1 MKVIRQLLPGVLLL
15 LVLVLVSV
23 YWFQRDSCDCR
34 KRIDYSN
41 VDLYNDLNRDTL
53 LSPLQ
58 EEEYQHVL
66 NDWSDFDL
74 ESDSS
79 RIHQRLKASSNRE
92 LIVMS
97 HDKAGQKHYGAI
109 YLPQQFD
116 STQQYPLLLWANG
129 LNQKDPT
136 VHLTKSHLI
145 AALLKGLPDY
155 FIIIPSYRGQALQ
168 TYYTRY
174 CSDGFFGDA
183 FDGATDDA
191 LRLLHWTREIFPAVD
206 TQRLALF
213 GVSRGGTVGLLAA
226 ARYPQLNC
234 VVAQSGPTNFLL
246 PIVSRRYGKQYRY
259 QFLSQE
265 APQSIL
271 REKIIKSSPLFFVNN
286 YPGDLLLI
294 YGKKDF
300 VVPISNGEHL
310 VEKLSDKSNL
320 EFVQLEGGHSAGY
333 TQQSIRWIKEHNRK
347 SF

>member
-1 MKVIRQLLPGVLLL
+1 MKVIKQLLPGVLLL
-15 LVLVLVSV
+15 LVLVLGSV
-23 YWFQRDSCDCR
+23 YWYQRDTGDCR
-34 KRIDYSN
+34 QRIDYSN
-41 VDLYNDLNRDTL
+41 VDLYEDLDRDTL

-66 NDWSDFDL
+66 NDWSNFDL
-74 ESDSS
+74 GSDSS
-79 RIHQRLKASSNRE
+79 HIHQRLKVSTHRE
-92 LIVMS
+92 LIIMS
-97 HDKAGQKHYGAI
+97 HDKEGQRHYGAV

-116 STQQYPLLLWANG
+116 STQQYPLMLWANG

-136 VHLTKSHLI
+136 VYVTKNALI
-145 AALLKGLPDY
+145 DELLQGLPNY
-155 FIIIPSYRGQALQ
+155 FVVIPSYRGQALQ

-191 LRLLHWTREIFPAVD
+191 LRLLHWTQENFPAVD

-226 ARYPQLNC
+226 ARHPSLNC

-259 QFLSQE
+259 QFLSRE
-265 APQSIL
+265 APLSIL
-271 REKIIKSSPLFFVNN
+271 REKIIKSSPLFFVDS

-294 YGKKDF
+294 YGKKDW
-300 VVPISNGEHL
+300 VVPISNGEN
-310 VEKLSDKSNL
+310 VAERLSGKSNF
-320 EFVQLEGGHSAGY
+320 EYVKLEGGHSAAY
-333 TQQSIRWIKEHNRK
+333 TQQSIRWIKEHNGK